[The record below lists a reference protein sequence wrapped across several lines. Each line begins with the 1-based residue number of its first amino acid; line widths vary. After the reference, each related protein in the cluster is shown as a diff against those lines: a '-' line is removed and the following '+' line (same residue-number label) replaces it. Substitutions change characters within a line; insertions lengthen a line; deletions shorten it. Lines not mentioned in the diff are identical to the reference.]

1 MKWVGGRADHRFDG
15 VQRAARSFCAGFGV
29 VGNLFHRD
37 GELFDSARGV
47 SDFLILLRRASLHFV
62 GGHQNVVG
70 AGSNFHGRFA
80 NALQH
85 LSEVVEHVVD
95 GIGDVTKRIVG
106 HFSAQ
111 GQFAARHLIDHRK
124 KFSDAALQ
132 IFAGFLIGVGLGH
145 FGDGAVQ
152 VFRNVAELIV
162 GLQVNAR
169 ACIPG
174 GDPLGEFRHLLH
186 RRDDGAAEAPGEKA
200 ADRQRQQCG
209 RSRRAAPLGSDVK
222 SSSDLSLNRP
232 AHGIPARLQRRAP
245 AHSKASVRRLNS
257 IAISLLPPKLLLP
270 GVVTTLQ
277 HHANSMQNL

>member
-1 MKWVGGRADHRFDG
+1 MHGSADALHAVECVANG
-15 VQRAARSFCAGFGV
+15 AVALLSSVERAARRFGAGFGV

-47 SDFLILLRRASLHFV
+47 SDFLILLGCASLHFV
-62 GGHQNVVG
+62 GGHKNVVG

-95 GIGDVTKRIVG
+95 GIGDVTKRVVG

-145 FGDGAVQ
+145 FGYCAVQ

-174 GDPLGEFRHLLH
+174 GDPLGEFRELLH
-186 RRDDGAAEAPGEKA
+186 RRDHRAAQAPGEKS
-200 ADRQRQQCG
+200 ADRQRQQC
-209 RSRRAAPLGSDVK
+209 SQNHAAARAAWQRCEVQQGLVAGFAAGMECQSDY
-222 SSSDLSLNRP
+222 NE
-232 AHGIPARLQRRAP
+232 
-245 AHSKASVRRLNS
+245 
-257 IAISLLPPKLLLP
+257 
-270 GVVTTLQ
+270 
-277 HHANSMQNL
+277 